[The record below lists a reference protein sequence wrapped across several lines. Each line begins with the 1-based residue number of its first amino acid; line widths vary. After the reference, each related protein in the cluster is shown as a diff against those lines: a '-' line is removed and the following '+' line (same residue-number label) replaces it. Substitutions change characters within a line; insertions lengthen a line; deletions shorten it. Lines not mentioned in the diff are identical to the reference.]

1 MKKFWLISYFFL
13 FVIFALFSFV
23 VADPNLIL
31 LKYDWFVNFQTYLW
45 KNVLPLQ
52 SFRTVFFFVLVV
64 LIFANY
70 LLILKNFEKL
80 NLNSRKNF
88 WQFLI
93 IISLPLILSYNGLS
107 HDLFNYIFNAKM
119 VVEYGTNPHIKTAL
133 DFANDPLLRFMNNT
147 HTPAPYGYGWTALS
161 LAPYVAGFGKFLS
174 TFFVFKLFAFL
185 SLLLTLLISEK
196 FFKKENYQKLALF
209 FLNPLVLIEILSSAH
224 NDLWMLAPALLAVY
238 LASEFKKNKLLR
250 IILIVLLM
258 VFSISI
264 KFATV
269 VLLPFIG
276 YFLVKEKL
284 GSKIKLFQLIEKYSY
299 ELMSLAMFA
308 PLLTDRSKQFLP
320 WYLLWS
326 LIFVPMVKIKFW
338 RNLLIVFSLS
348 SLLRNVPWFYYIPWM
363 SFHLDTSSLEP
374 LQKAV
379 TWLIPA
385 FYLLLSGVVFLFNG
399 KREE

>member
-1 MKKFWLISYFFL
+1 MKNFLLKSYFFL
-13 FVIFALFSFV
+13 FAIFALFSFV
-23 VADPNLIL
+23 IADPNLIL
-31 LKYDWFVNFQTYLW
+31 LKYDWFMSFQTYLW
-45 KNVLPLQ
+45 KNILPLQ
-52 SFRTVFFFVLVV
+52 NFRSIFFFTLIV

-70 LLILKNFEKL
+70 LLILRNFEKL
-80 NLNSRKNF
+80 KLNSRKNF
-88 WQFLI
+88 WQFLV
-93 IISLPLILSYNGLS
+93 IISLPLIISYNGLS

-119 VVEYGTNPHIKTAL
+119 VIEYNANPHIKTAL
-133 DFANDPLLRFMNNT
+133 DFANDPMIRFMNNT

-161 LAPYVAGFGKFLS
+161 LVPYAAGLGKFLS

-185 SLLLTLLISEK
+185 SLFLTLLISEK
-196 FFKKENYQKLALF
+196 FFKKESYQKLAFF

-224 NDLWMLAPALLAVY
+224 NDLWMLASALLAVY
-238 LASEFKKNKLLR
+238 LASEFKNKKLIK

-258 VFSISI
+258 AFSISI

-276 YFLVKEKL
+276 YFLIEEKL
-284 GSKIKLFQLIEKYSY
+284 GKWKLGIWKYKY

-308 PLLTDRSKQFLP
+308 PLVTERSKQFLP

-326 LIFVPMVKIKFW
+326 LIFVPMIKIKFL

-348 SLLRNVPWFYYIPWM
+348 SLLRYVPWFYFIPWM
-363 SFHLDTSSLEP
+363 SFHLDSSSLEP
-374 LQKAV
+374 LQKAF

-385 FYLLLSGVVFLFNG
+385 FYLLLSGVTFLFNG
-399 KREE
+399 KSEE

>member
-1 MKKFWLISYFFL
+1 M
-13 FVIFALFSFV
+13 IFALFSFV
-23 VADPNLIL
+23 IADPNLIL
-31 LKYDWFVNFQTYLW
+31 LKYDWFVSFQTYLW
-45 KNVLPLQ
+45 KNILPLQ
-52 SFRTVFFFVLVV
+52 NFRTVFFFVLIV

-80 NLNSRKNF
+80 KLNSRKNF

-93 IISLPLILSYNGLS
+93 IISLPLIISYNGLS

-133 DFANDPLLRFMNNT
+133 DFANDPMLRFMNNT

-161 LAPYVAGFGKFLS
+161 LVPYVAGLGKFLS

-196 FFKKENYQKLALF
+196 FLKKENYQKLAVF
-209 FLNPLVLIEILSSAH
+209 FFNPLVLIEILSSAH

-238 LASEFKKNKLLR
+238 LASEFKNKKLMR
-250 IILIVLLM
+250 IILIALLM
-258 VFSISI
+258 AFSISI

-276 YFLVKEKL
+276 YFLIENKL
-284 GSKIKLFQLIEKYSY
+284 GKWKLGIWKYKF

-308 PLLTDRSKQFLP
+308 PLLTERSKQFLP

-348 SLLRNVPWFYYIPWM
+348 ALLRYLPWFYYIPWM

-385 FYLLLSGVVFLFNG
+385 FYLLLSGVTFLFNG